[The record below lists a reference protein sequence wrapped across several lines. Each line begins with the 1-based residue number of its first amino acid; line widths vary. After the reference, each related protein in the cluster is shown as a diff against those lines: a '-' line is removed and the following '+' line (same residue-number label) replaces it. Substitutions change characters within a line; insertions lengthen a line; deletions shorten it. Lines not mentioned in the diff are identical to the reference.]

1 MKRIII
7 LLLVLSLSV
16 TLSFAQE
23 ETPTEGALTDSTETN
38 VENLEATEE
47 EIPTEAIVVET
58 KEEDTSV
65 EDENDETDNESVSGS
80 IVAGATIIDGKNYQ
94 HIGLRMDVPIGK
106 FGFGVDAILVID
118 NDGNIRSEDWDEFE
132 DYVDKIY
139 YVRWA
144 KKNDPFY
151 LKVGGLDNSYIGYGA
166 IVNGYSNMIE
176 FPDYKRI
183 GMETAFNTEIISG
196 EFFLNNFKELMRDEP
211 SMLFGTRVNYNVFNG
226 LSIGVSAAMD
236 LNEFNGL
243 RDSDGDGYVDPLDDF
258 PNDGSIVTERER
270 LEELGL
276 SGATI
281 QELIEFGELNPATRD
296 SLPKYADSTST
307 VSIVGFDI
315 GYPFYKSEAVNIDL
329 YAEFAKIVDY
339 GFGFTAPGFRI
350 NSGVFTFTAAYRQ
363 GSEEFL
369 FGYFNQ
375 TYELERAVFT
385 SSTEDGLSVITKSE
399 TLRNI
404 EAMKG
409 YFAGVAIDFWGFL
422 IFDINYQD
430 LRGDNDSSS
439 KSIAGSLGIMDKLI
453 PLISTAEGY
462 YLQNNVSDFSEWKT
476 SSTTMGAIIGYEV
489 SSGVSLDF
497 NYKLTFVDK
506 DGNGKI
512 KGDNET
518 IKSIGI
524 MTVIRF

>member
-1 MKRIII
+1 MKKIIF
-7 LLLVLSLSV
+7 LLVLSILFNI
-16 TLSFAQE
+16 SFAQE
-23 ETPTEGALTDSTETN
+23 EDISP
-38 VENLEATEE
+38 EADEITTEE
-47 EIPTEAIVVET
+47 ISQEGDEAIEEELSDAVET
-58 KEEDTSV
+58 EQDNGEEETESSNDGDSV
-65 EDENDETDNESVSGS
+65 TGS
-80 IVAGATIIDGKNYQ
+80 IVVGAIMIDGKNYQ
-94 HIGLRMDVPIGK
+94 QIGLRMDVPIGK

-118 NDGNIRSEDWDEFE
+118 EDGNVRSEDWDEFE

-144 KKNDPFY
+144 KKNEPFY

-183 GMETAFNTEIISG
+183 GMETAFNTETISG
-196 EFFLNNFKELMRDEP
+196 EFFLNNFKELMRNEP
-211 SMLFGTRVNYNVFNG
+211 SMLFGTRVNYNIFNG
-226 LSIGVSAAMD
+226 LSIGVSAAID

-243 RDSDGDGYVDPLDDF
+243 RDSDGDGYVDPLDEF
-258 PNDGSIVTERER
+258 PDDGRIVTERER
-270 LEELGL
+270 LEELGF
-276 SGATI
+276 SDATI
-281 QELIEFGELNPATRD
+281 QELIYFGELNPATRD
-296 SLPKYADSTST
+296 SLPKYTDSTST

-315 GYPFYKSEAVNIDL
+315 GYPIYKSESVNIDL
-329 YAEFAKIVDY
+329 YAEVAKIVDY

-350 NSGVFTFTAAYRQ
+350 NSGIFTFTAAYRQ

-385 SSTEDGLSVITKSE
+385 SSIENGLSVITKSE

-404 EAMKG
+404 EAMNG
-409 YFAGVAIDFWGFL
+409 YFVGVAIDFWGFL
-422 IFDINYQD
+422 SFDINYQD

-453 PLISTAEGY
+453 PLISTAKGY
-462 YLQNNVSDFSEWKT
+462 YLQNNVNDFSEWKT

-497 NYKLTFVDK
+497 NYKLSFVDK

-512 KGDNET
+512 EGDDET
-518 IKSIGI
+518 IKTIGI